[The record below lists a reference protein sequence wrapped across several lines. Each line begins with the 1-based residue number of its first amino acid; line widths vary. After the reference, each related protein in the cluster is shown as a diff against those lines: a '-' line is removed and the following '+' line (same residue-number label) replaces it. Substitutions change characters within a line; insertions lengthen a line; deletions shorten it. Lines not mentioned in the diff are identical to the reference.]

1 MKNPLE
7 KNITARLIFSFS
19 LLILTFI
26 FFNLAALYDIRTIS
40 GLTKT
45 IYNHPLAVSNAA
57 LASNASIAKMHR
69 SMKDVVLF
77 KDADRIAAA
86 IEDVAR
92 EEEKVYRNLDIVKD
106 RILGDRGKQFEHE
119 ARLLFEEWLPIREHV
134 IALVLNNQR
143 QKAAEITRGKGQPM
157 WHVSKKKCSVS
168 HATPGKKP
176 RTLWQ
181 HQARHRPG
189 YSSPPSGS

>member
-19 LLILTFI
+19 LLILTFV
-26 FFNLAALYDIRTIS
+26 FFDLVALYDIRTIS
-40 GLTKT
+40 RLTKT

-86 IEDVAR
+86 IEAVAL
-92 EEEKVYRNLDIVKD
+92 EEEAVYRNLDIVKS
-106 RILGDRGKQFEHE
+106 RILGDRGKQFEQK
-119 ARLLFEEWLPIREHV
+119 ARLLFDEWQPIREEV
-134 IALVLNNQR
+134 ITLVRNNQR
-143 QKAAEITRGKGQPM
+143 KKAAEITRGKGAT
-157 WHVSKKKCSVS
+157 HV
-168 HATPGKKP
+168 ALLEGKRP
-176 RTLWQ
+176 RRLWK
-181 HQARHRPG
+181 HRAEHRPG
-189 YSSPPSGS
+189 RSSPPSDF